1 ALRQP
6 SRSSLRSG
14 CRALKSNE
22 NPAHSGMPF
31 SGNRLNSLFVALAI
45 CLPAS
50 GISVAEERDIRLP
63 DIGDP
68 ASAVLSRAE
77 EQQLGTIILGQ
88 IRNSFPVID
97 DPELNTYIQSLG
109 TRLITEGLDSEL
121 LFHFLLIDDP
131 NINAFATPGGVISV
145 HSGLLVGAANES
157 ELAGVVAHEIAHV
170 EQRHMAR
177 TYANAGKINIA
188 TALGVLASI
197 AAGMLDPNLGA
208 AAVQGTLAAS
218 AQAQL
223 AFSRSNEREADRVGM
238 QLLTAAGYN
247 PNGMPSFFEK
257 LQKANQ
263 LNAGPALEFLSTHP
277 VTLSRISDTRNR
289 AEQLIAEGRR
299 DYLNDTET
307 FRFAKARLLALGTS
321 PTALIDQARKKTL
334 NRTDSYAY
342 AIALT
347 RNGDVEQA
355 IAVLDKL
362 VETDPDNLWLQL
374 ALAQAYMKSWRLPKA
389 TELLRDINEIYPN
402 QEAVVYYLAQSLLDQ
417 EKGGEALRILDTIPV
432 QRVSN
437 PALYKLRAEAGAQ
450 AGQPWLS
457 HEALADY
464 YLQYGHFSAALEQ
477 LELAL
482 QGRRINTVAQAR
494 IRVKR
499 KELKKLDEK

>member
-1 ALRQP
+1 MPISGYISRWLKAVIVSLAL
-6 SRSSLRSG
+6 
-14 CRALKSNE
+14 
-22 NPAHSGMPF
+22 
-31 SGNRLNSLFVALAI
+31 
-45 CLPAS
+45 CLPATENP
-50 GISVAEERDIRLP
+50 IAEERDIVLP

-77 EQQLGTIILGQ
+77 ERQLGKIILGQ
-88 IRNSFPVID
+88 IRNSFPIIE

-109 TRLITEGLDSEL
+109 TRLITEGLDSDLE
-121 LFHFLLIDDP
+121 FHFLLIDDP
-131 NINAFATPGGVISV
+131 SINAFATPGGVIAV
-145 HSGLLVGAANES
+145 HTGLLTGASNES
-157 ELAGVVAHEIAHV
+157 ELAGVIAHEIAHV

-177 TYANAGKINIA
+177 TYANAGTINIA

-208 AAVQGTLAAS
+208 AGIQGTLAAS

-263 LNAGPALEFLSTHP
+263 LNAGPTLEFLSTHP

-289 AEQLIAEGRR
+289 AEQLISQGRR
-299 DYLNDTET
+299 QYLDDTET
-307 FRFAKARLLALGTS
+307 FQYAKARLVALGVS
-321 PTALIDQARKKTL
+321 PTALIDKARKKEL
-334 NRTDSYAY
+334 DRTESYAF

-347 RNGDVEQA
+347 RNGDTDEA
-355 IAVLDKL
+355 ISILNRL
-362 VETDPDNLWLQL
+362 LQTDPDNLWLQL
-374 ALAQAYMKSWRLPKA
+374 ALAQAYMKSWRLPQA
-389 TELLRDINEIYPN
+389 VELLQDINEIYPN

-417 EKGGEALRILDTIPV
+417 KRGSEALRVLDTIPV
-432 QRVSN
+432 GRFSN

-464 YLQYGHFSAALEQ
+464 YLQYGHYSAALEQ

-482 QGRRINTVAQAR
+482 QGQGINPVAQAR
-494 IRVKR
+494 IRAERKAL
-499 KELKKLDEK
+499 KELAEK